1 MKKLFSKYQL
11 HWVLTGMLFAFSSC
25 ELYDLDYINNMHKLE
40 DYYHKATFAVP
51 LINSSLNVQD
61 IIEPDTIDLVEVD
74 EDNLVWIV
82 YSSGSVY
89 TKTAAE
95 VYSIEDQSSTFSVQ
109 ISPVKSKS
117 QQTINQTFP
126 FVYEG
131 DERVDSIRFLDATLV
146 VEVESQQLQ
155 ADGYDLEVS
164 FVIPDSYNEN
174 GEPLRN
180 TFLLNEQSSEVDLS
194 GYTVLFQNEG
204 GSNFFDV
211 RYDLTLTGT
220 GNPSQAEYTVNFL
233 QKVQNI
239 EFDVIYG
246 YIGTFEFELG
256 NGDLEI
262 DIFED
267 VQNGGIYFKNPMIDL
282 FVTNY
287 FGLEIAMDVVADF
300 SINNG
305 AETIE
310 LSIADP
316 NLTPWK
322 LQAPGALGDSVV
334 NTVQLNRSNTNI
346 FDAISSLPEAF
357 SYQIICTANPEEST
371 HEENFVSH
379 DSKLDLEL
387 EFNMPMDVRVEE
399 IDLEST
405 FDFSLGEDQVSEEI
419 DSVKLKVL
427 IENDFP
433 LHGLMEVYFLDEAG
447 DTLGALF
454 DQPQLQSLFEAAP
467 AEGQYSTTVTEINLT
482 PEKIKQLFQAQ
493 SFGIHSKLST
503 RDSTNPDAY
512 VKFYDHHQVRIK
524 IGALISTNTLI
535 EFDPI

>member
-211 RYDLTLTGT
+211 RYDLTLTGS

>member
-1 MKKLFSKYQL
+1 MKKLFSKHLQ
-11 HWVLTGMLFAFSSC
+11 HWFLLGLFFTFSSC
-25 ELYDLDYINNMHKLE
+25 ELYDLEYINTLDKLE
-40 DYYHKATFAVP
+40 DYYYDATFAVP
-51 LINSSLNVQD
+51 LINSALNVQD

-74 EDNLVWIV
+74 EDDLVWIV

-117 QQTINQTFP
+117 QQTVNQTFP

-131 DERVDSIRFLDATLV
+131 DERVDSIKFLDATLI

-180 TFLLNEQSSEVDLS
+180 TFFLNEQSSEVDLS

-211 RYDLTLTGT
+211 RYDLTLTGN

-233 QKVQNI
+233 QKVQDI

-262 DIFED
+262 GIFED

-287 FGLEIAMDVVADF
+287 FGLEVAMDVVADF
-300 SINNG
+300 LINDG
-305 AETIE
+305 TETLE
-310 LSIADP
+310 LSVTDP

-322 LQAPGALGDSVV
+322 LQAPGILGDSVV

-346 FDAISSLPEAF
+346 FDAISFLPEAF
-357 SYQIICTANPEEST
+357 SYQIICTANPEESAL
-371 HEENFVSH
+371 EENFVSH
-379 DSKLDLEL
+379 DSKLDFEL

-405 FDFSLGEDQVSEEI
+405 FDFSLGEEQVSEEI

-433 LHGLMEVYFLDEAG
+433 LQGLMEVYFLDEAG

-482 PEKIKQLFQAQ
+482 PEKITQLFQAQ

-524 IGALISTNTLI
+524 IGALISTNTLV